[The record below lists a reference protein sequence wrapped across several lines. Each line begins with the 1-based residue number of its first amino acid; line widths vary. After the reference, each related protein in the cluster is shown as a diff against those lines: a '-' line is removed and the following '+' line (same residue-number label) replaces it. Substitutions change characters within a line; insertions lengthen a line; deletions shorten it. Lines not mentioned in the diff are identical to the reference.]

1 MSSMSPR
8 DIEHWIQVYI
18 ELCQFKETILGTLV
32 DQREKV
38 GQAGRIEVAHD
49 DVVLRSEYDRL
60 RRRLKYWQQISEREG
75 SK

>member
-1 MSSMSPR
+1 MSSMSTR
-8 DIEHWIQVYI
+8 DIEHWIQVYN

-32 DQREKV
+32 EQRDKV
-38 GQAGRIEVAHD
+38 GQSGRIEVAHD

-60 RRRLKYWQQISEREG
+60 RRRLKYWQQQSERER